1 MSVWETREASFEKLQ
16 EIDAELRFKT
26 RARRN
31 RLLGLWAGE
40 KLGMTEAAA
49 ADYARRVVENQVGE
63 DDDEALARELEARF
77 AELDPPISAHRI
89 RRKIAELTAIAAR
102 EIFEGR

>member
-1 MSVWETREASFEKLQ
+1 VGVWETREASFEKSQ
-16 EIDAELRFKT
+16 EIEEDLRFKS

-40 KLGMTEAAA
+40 KLGMTRLAAE
-49 ADYARRVVENQVGE
+49 DYARQLVASLVDKV
-63 DDDEALARELEARF
+63 DDEALAETFTAQF
-77 AELDPPISAHRI
+77 AKLDPPISTHRI
-89 RRKIAELTAIAAR
+89 RRKIEETTATATR

>member
-63 DDDEALARELEARF
+63 DDDEALPEFLACDDEEA
-77 AELDPPISAHRI
+77 ADAPQV
-89 RRKIAELTAIAAR
+89 IAA
-102 EIFEGR
+102 E